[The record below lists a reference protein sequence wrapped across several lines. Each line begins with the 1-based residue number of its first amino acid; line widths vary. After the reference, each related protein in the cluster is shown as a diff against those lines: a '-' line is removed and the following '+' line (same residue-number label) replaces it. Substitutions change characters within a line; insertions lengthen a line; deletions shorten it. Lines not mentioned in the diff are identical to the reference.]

1 MRNIRALTI
10 VLIILFALTSCST
23 NELFISS
30 VDENGMSI
38 ASNEDEIRVNFLKDV
53 EPVTTESTEE
63 LIVNVLDYG
72 AVGDGVTNDTKACQT
87 AIRKTNQGGTLY
99 FPAGTYLLSR
109 QLFIYGDNVT
119 IKGDGN
125 ATKLIYEREQKTI
138 DAIIDV
144 SLFGARNGATNI
156 TIRDMYMEYRG
167 EFFPKFGDSY
177 TGKINGLYFTEI
189 HDLLVENVEI
199 TGFNSSGINLAGL
212 SNAYAT
218 DIVVRDCYL
227 HHNRVGGVLY
237 GFVDGLLITDSIMEH
252 MGSSLDGGTGYG
264 SAGYS
269 GAYPKNVR
277 VINNECNF
285 NQRKG
290 IDLHAGENIIIE
302 GNTCKANRLYGIYV
316 EGPKSNHVIIKNNFI
331 SDMDREKLDIGAPY
345 TWNMAISIGTAS
357 NDPNKFFDYQVVG
370 NVIENYG
377 LGSGAAYGI
386 YGYFSFTKGKVII
399 KDNIMHCNEVDNFI
413 SFTAGSVS
421 NDTDVNFVIEGNQMY
436 AKTLANNGIQVS
448 SYNTLLM
455 NNNMFNIER
464 QSSGRPIYV
473 AHDKKYS
480 STVINLNNIACGN
493 IKQNLITLSNR
504 TDADSIVFENNIY
517 NGVVQQ

>member
-1 MRNIRALTI
+1 MKRIHILILAILT
-10 VLIILFALTSCST
+10 LFSLSSCST
-23 NELFISS
+23 NGIYISS
-30 VDENGMSI
+30 VEENGMMIS
-38 ASNEDEIRVNFLKDV
+38 EQGEEIRVDFLKEV
-53 EPVTTESTEE
+53 EPVTKEESEGTF
-63 LIVNVLDYG
+63 VNVRDFG
-72 AVGDGVTNDTKACQT
+72 AVGDGVTNDTKACQN

-99 FPAGTYLLSR
+99 FPAGTYLLTK

-144 SLFGARNGATNI
+144 SLFGARNGAANI

-167 EFFPKFGDSY
+167 EFYPNFGDSY
-177 TGKINGLYFTEI
+177 TGKINCLYFTEI

-199 TGFNSSGINLAGL
+199 TGFNSSAINLAGL
-212 SNAYAT
+212 SDAYAT
-218 DIVVRDCYL
+218 DIVIRDCYL

-237 GFVDGLLITDSIMEH
+237 GFVDGLLITNSVMEY

-277 VINNECNF
+277 VLNNECNF

-316 EGPKSNHVIIKNNFI
+316 EGPRSNHVIIKNNFI
-331 SDMDREKLDIGAPY
+331 SDMDREKLDIGSPY
-345 TWNMAISIGTAS
+345 TWNMAISIGTATD
-357 NDPNKFFDYQVVG
+357 DPEKFFDYQVIG

-386 YGYFSFTKGKVII
+386 YGYFSFTKGKVTI

-413 SFTAGSVS
+413 SFNSSGISDA
-421 NDTDVNFVIEGNQMY
+421 TDVSFIVEGNQMY
-436 AKTLANNGIQVS
+436 AKTLANNGIQIS
-448 SYNTLLM
+448 KYNSLILT
-455 NNNMFNIER
+455 NNMLNIER
-464 QSSGRPIYV
+464 QSSGRPMV
-473 AHDKKYS
+473 VTHDKKYS
-480 STVINLNNIACGN
+480 STIINFNNIVCGN
-493 IKQNLITLSNR
+493 IRLNPVTLSNR
-504 TDADSIVFENNIY
+504 TDTESMVFENNIF
-517 NGVVQQ
+517 NGEVLS